1 VTSKFR
7 VYYRDP
13 EPFEWY
19 LDYDSYKAKINES
32 IPKNWRVL
40 MAGCGNSYMMEDMV
54 SDGYI
59 EIVGADFSRVVI
71 EQMKSRCADYPEI
84 TFFQGNMLDT
94 DLPAKSLM
102 LL

>member
-1 VTSKFR
+1 
-7 VYYRDP
+7 
-13 EPFEWY
+13 
-19 LDYDSYKAKINES
+19 
-32 IPKNWRVL
+32 

-54 SDGYI
+54 SDGYT

-94 DLPAKSLM
+94 DLPGKSFDAIVDKGLFDS
-102 LL
+102 LICAHLGQSESQQFVLEVI